1 MKLNQFEWQCEP
13 NIALSILRIQV
24 SLDLEKKKKKSG
36 SIDETG
42 IATS

>member
-1 MKLNQFEWQCEP
+1 MTMWAKHCFKYSENSSFPWFG
-13 NIALSILRIQV
+13 
-24 SLDLEKKKKKSG
+24 KKKKKSG

>member
-24 SLDLEKKKKKSG
+24 SLDLGKKKKSG